1 MKQSIHYLN
10 YLRVTVLEKIVLQ
23 QVSANIWY
31 RVNILLIFILIRIM
45 FKKIAFDKGMIIP
58 AAMFP
63 EWLADVSKPQS
74 YPRKVKISSALDC

>member
-10 YLRVTVLEKIVLQ
+10 YLRGTVLEKIVLQ

-45 FKKIAFDKGMIIP
+45 FKKLLLIIP